1 MLNLIFLP
9 AALAGLF
16 GLLIGSFLNVC
27 IYRLP
32 RRISVVAPRSFCPE
46 CETQVRWHDNIPV
59 LSFFFLCG
67 RCRSCRARIPLRYP
81 MVELMTAVLFF
92 AIVLKFSVTIQAL
105 KWLVF
110 ACIMV
115 VLMWT
120 DLETRL
126 LPDVLTLGGIAAGL
140 VFSLCTPVG
149 GFAGFFDPSLSQ
161 TVASLINSAVAAAL
175 LSLPFAGF
183 ASLYTRLRRITP
195 PGQGD
200 IKLLGTL
207 GAFLG
212 LGNGVMAMLIGSVT
226 GVVLGSGYIV
236 VKRADPKSALLPFGT
251 FLAFGGL
258 ISVFWGAQILS
269 SWMNFSR

>member
-1 MLNLIFLP
+1 MLNPIFLP

-32 RRISVVAPRSFCPE
+32 RHISVVAPRSFCPE

-59 LSFFFLCG
+59 LSFLLLFG

-81 MVELMTAVLFF
+81 TVELMTAVLFF
-92 AIVLKFSVTIQAL
+92 AVVLKFSVTIQAL

-149 GFAGFFDPSLSQ
+149 GFAVFFDSNLSQ
-161 TVASLINSAVAAAL
+161 TVASLINSAIAAAL

-212 LGNGVMAMLIGSVT
+212 LGSGVMAMLIGSVT

>member
-1 MLNLIFLP
+1 MSDLTLFT
-9 AALAGLF
+9 AALASLF

-32 RRISVVAPRSFCPE
+32 RRLSVVAPRSFCPE

-59 LSFFFLCG
+59 LSFLFLGG
-67 RCRSCRARIPLRYP
+67 RCRNCRARIPLRYP
-81 MVELMTAVLFF
+81 AVELMTAILFF
-92 AIVLKFSVTIQAL
+92 AVVLKFSVTIQAV

-120 DLETRL
+120 DLEARL
-126 LPDVLTLGGIAAGL
+126 LPDIFTLGGIVAGL
-140 VFSLCTPVG
+140 VFSFFAPVG
-149 GFAGFFDPSLSQ
+149 GLAGFFAPSLSQ
-161 TVASLINSAVAAAL
+161 PVSSFINAVVATAL

-212 LGNGVMAMLIGSVT
+212 LGSGVMAMLIGSVT
-226 GVVLGSGYIV
+226 GVVLGFGYIV
-236 VKRADPKSALLPFGT
+236 VKREDPKSALLPFGT